1 MTSFTSVDKAVG
13 DLLTCTI
20 CLEMFKVPKYI
31 PCLHTFCET
40 CIHTY
45 ITSSVKRDTSTGFK
59 CPICRQLVSFEER
72 GGKPETWSKQLP
84 GNRFVLSLLNR
95 NAIIKYEK
103 LCNSWERKGKSNK
116 AMSWCIVYEEAYYET
131 YENWHRSFKVSLQH
145 SMIPIKD
152 IKESNIDSCISGVVP
167 CTEHPE
173 RKQ

>member
-1 MTSFTSVDKAVG
+1 MTNFTSVDKAVG

-103 LCNSWERKGKSNK
+103 LCNS
-116 AMSWCIVYEEAYYET
+116 
-131 YENWHRSFKVSLQH
+131 
-145 SMIPIKD
+145 
-152 IKESNIDSCISGVVP
+152 
-167 CTEHPE
+167 
-173 RKQ
+173 